1 MDFLPLKFEK
11 LVSLILQGKTNYSQQ
26 GFMKR
31 RPELSLRAA
40 EATSLAR
47 ATAFNKYNVSEFFKN
62 LHKVRARHNF
72 GPENIYNVD
81 ETGLTTDTVKKT
93 KAMSSVDYL
102 GTLESDD
109 SDGDASNPQLTAEGP
124 SLDYDCSALK
134 NNDYVVVKF
143 KTKKKVIHYIGQII
157 SEAGDLMVKYL
168 KREKMSSFNFICRNA
183 ELYQFIKE
191 DIVCKVPD
199 PIQHGGTARVS
210 RHLVF
215 PVDLTIF
222 KDLN

>member
-1 MDFLPLKFEK
+1 MN
-11 LVSLILQGKTNYSQQ
+11 IRYS
-26 GFMKR
+26 
-31 RPELSLRAA
+31 
-40 EATSLAR
+40 
-47 ATAFNKYNVSEFFKN
+47 
-62 LHKVRARHNF
+62 
-72 GPENIYNVD
+72 
-81 ETGLTTDTVKKT
+81 KKT

-199 PIQHGGTARVS
+199 PIQHGGTARINVPPS
-210 RHLVF
+210 PLLV
-215 PVDLTIF
+215 PSSSSLACLTVGKPALGGRMVEF
-222 KDLN
+222 NPPKDLRKPSCQEMSFNKTPHESLGHYSAILLTGILLTSQTCFSRTSAPKCAIGTSPRERFLYS